1 VKLHHTTPAGFVFQ
15 LAAREKDLL
24 FEMLQLY
31 PLVPVGHQ
39 RLTQAAAAQ
48 SDENQRLLEE
58 SLAEHRAANRRQV
71 EVLLKAPERFAKRS
85 RGLWLTLTTAE
96 VECLLQVLNDVR
108 VGSWLA
114 LGEPDESRPPEITPE
129 NFRFAVAM
137 EVSGAFESVLLA
149 AFGETES
156 PDWIA

>member
-1 VKLHHTTPAGFVFQ
+1 
-15 LAAREKDLL
+15 
-24 FEMLQLY
+24 MLQLY

-39 RLTQAAAAQ
+39 QLTRTVEQQ

-58 SLAEHRAANRRQV
+58 SLAEHRTANRRQV
-71 EVLLKAPERFAKRS
+71 EALLKTPERFEKRS
-85 RGLWLTLTTAE
+85 RGLLLTLAAAE

-137 EVSGAFESVLLA
+137 EVCGAFESVLLS

>member
-1 VKLHHTTPAGFVFQ
+1 MPEGFVFQ

-24 FEMLQLY
+24 FEMLQHY

-39 RLTQAAAAQ
+39 RLTRAAAAQ

-71 EVLLKAPERFAKRS
+71 EALLKTPERFVKRS
-85 RGLWLTLTTAE
+85 RGLLLTLATAE
-96 VECLLQVLNDVR
+96 VECLLQVLNDIR

-137 EVSGAFESVLLA
+137 EVCGAFESVLLA